1 MLLLWGTPA
10 AAAVDLVTGPQVPS
24 AARGVVVDTW
34 AQLNEHWWRV
44 TSTPP
49 PWNIELRVVSAASL
63 PTQVAAHS
71 RPGVIELRTS
81 SSTSL
86 TSEQVLAL
94 RHEVVHQHLWAS
106 CPQRSRDRL
115 FHEAIAVALSGEAA
129 VWDSERYQTLPQTL
143 SDLQTSDLDTPR
155 ARRALAR
162 LVRESSTSTGVMR
175 VPAVLQHAMRDCA
188 DDIARAPLQPT
199 DLAALD
205 DVPTADVLV
214 VINRHSGELVEQQG
228 PIDLPLPFGSTLK
241 PFLLAAALDRGVQL
255 PRLPRRAQEPTWACG
270 AATSSTMTASEALQ
284 FSCNGWF
291 LDFAARD
298 PQAHTL
304 GAWGELLTS
313 LGLSAL
319 PADMSEAIGARSSL
333 RLSAMAMAQ
342 AWRALALRPAHGLDV
357 VDVLRTRGTLL
368 DAPGVAGLDGM
379 AAKTGTVRNAQSQ
392 PVLGWLVAVD
402 DDLVI
407 VRVRSGAPART
418 LASDVAA
425 ARTRHRRRHQQ
436 PVQAQ
441 VFGLLDDVQVSCA
454 VAVVVDDRG
463 PHAFRDVRGPLR
475 PQLRTQ
481 PFLCLSGPWLVD
493 VAGMKRP
500 YAGTFTA
507 SPLLKSTTSQ
517 AHATPRQAAARR
529 GSSIVFGT
537 SRVAYVRGV
546 LVAEDSQLRGEA
558 RVALAR
564 VIDHNVDHSVE
575 RHPGRAVCDTT
586 HCQTFPGTAAPIV
599 DVDRA
604 LAQAVATPLPYRGWL
619 PFSQGG
625 SEPWQQQRR
634 RDEVVSAVGAFDSLV
649 VRAGHVVLTRV
660 SVGPDG
666 AFDEPVTL
674 GCEALR
680 NPLRLPSC
688 PESVTFAG
696 STVRFA
702 GHGAGHGLGLSVE
715 NARAAAATGTTA
727 DRLLEE
733 AYGASGG
740 QKK

>member
-1 MLLLWGTPA
+1 M
-10 AAAVDLVTGPQVPS
+10 VI
-24 AARGVVVDTW
+24 DTW

-49 PWNIELRVVSAASL
+49 PWNIELRVVSATAL

-86 TSEQVLAL
+86 TPEQVLAL

-115 FHEAIAVALSGEAA
+115 FHEAVAVALSGEAA
-129 VWDSERYQTLPQTL
+129 VWDSERYQTLPQTIT
-143 SDLQTSDLDTPR
+143 DLQTSDLDTPR

-162 LVRESSTSTGVMR
+162 LVREASTSSGVMR
-175 VPAVLQHAMRDCA
+175 LPPVLQQALRDCA
-188 DDIARAPLQPT
+188 DNIAAPPLSPN

-205 DVPTADVLV
+205 DIPTADVLV
-214 VINRHSGELVEQQG
+214 VINLHSGEVVEQRG
-228 PIDLPLPFGSTLK
+228 PIALPLPFGSTLK
-241 PFLLAAALDRGVQL
+241 PFLLAAAVDRGVQL

-270 AATSSTMTASEALQ
+270 ATSSTTMTATEALQ

-298 PQAHTL
+298 LQAHTF

-313 LGLSAL
+313 LGLSSL
-319 PADMSEAIGARSSL
+319 PTDMSEAIGARSSL
-333 RLSAMAMAQ
+333 RLSAQAMAQ
-342 AWRALALRPAHGLDV
+342 AWRALALRPARGLDV

-418 LASDVAA
+418 LATDVAA
-425 ARTRHRRRHQQ
+425 ARARHRRRHQQ
-436 PVQAQ
+436 RVQAQ
-441 VFGLLDDVQVSCA
+441 VFGLLDPANIQAQCE

-463 PHAFRDVRGPLR
+463 PHVSRSRGPLR
-475 PQLRTQ
+475 SLLRPQPL
-481 PFLCLSGPWLVD
+481 LCLSGPWLVD
-493 VAGMKRP
+493 VAGSTRP
-500 YAGTFTA
+500 YAGTFSSSLVPQPA
-507 SPLLKSTTSQ
+507 TTT
-517 AHATPRQAAARR
+517 HATPRQAAARR
-529 GSSIVFGT
+529 GSSVVFAT

-546 LVAEDSQLRGEA
+546 LLAEDSQLRGEA

-564 VIDHNVDHSVE
+564 VVDHNVDHSDE
-575 RHPGRAVCDTT
+575 RHPGRPVCDTT
-586 HCQTFPGTAAPIV
+586 HCQTFPGTASPVV
-599 DVDRA
+599 DVDRS
-604 LAQAVATPLPYRGWL
+604 LAVAVAQPLPYRGWL

-625 SEPWQQQRR
+625 SEPWQERR
-634 RDEVVSAVGAFDSLV
+634 TRDEVVAAVGAFETLV
-649 VRAGHVVLTRV
+649 VRAGHVVLTRLR
-660 SVGPDG
+660 VGRDG

-674 GCEALR
+674 GCETLR

-688 PESVTFAG
+688 PEAVTFAG
-696 STVRFA
+696 SAVVFA

-715 NARAAAATGTTA
+715 EARAAAATGTTA
-727 DRLLEE
+727 DRLLHE

-740 QKK
+740 KK